1 MTEPVS
7 VIFNL
12 HLIYSRNSLMLF
24 VHKLV
29 VMKMF
34 VYKIHNYKKTMM
46 SILAPLSF
54 HCCVG
59 QGFPTREM

>member
-12 HLIYSRNSLMLF
+12 HFIYSGNNLVLF
-24 VHKLV
+24 VHTLV
-29 VMKMF
+29 EIKMF
-34 VYKIHNYKKTMM
+34 VYKIQNYKKRMI

-54 HCCVG
+54 HYCVG